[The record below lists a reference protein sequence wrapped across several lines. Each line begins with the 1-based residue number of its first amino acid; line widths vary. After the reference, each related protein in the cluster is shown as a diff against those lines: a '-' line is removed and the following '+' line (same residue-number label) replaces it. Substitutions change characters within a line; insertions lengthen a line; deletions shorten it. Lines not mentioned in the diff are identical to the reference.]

1 MSNKTDKKQSFHIHI
16 QGRKDAPQ
24 IFQMTEERWKAA
36 LAHHS
41 DIADRIRY
49 TIAFSRTSNVA
60 DWSPENVIEFREA
73 MATANVLISYRFPTD
88 DLTKVAPNLLWIHII
103 GAGVEHLFPLDWLP
117 KGVNLVNNRGV
128 HAPKTM
134 EYTMLAIL
142 MLGAAIPRLFTAQ
155 RQNRWDQYFTTVVEG
170 RTIVIVGMGEQGKAV
185 ARAAKKLGLRVI
197 GVDIHAHSCEFC
209 DKIVT
214 PEDMLRVLP
223 EADFVGVTVPLTAKT
238 RNMIGRKE
246 LDTMKKTAGLFNIAR
261 GPVVDYKALSEK
273 LEKGDLGGAVL
284 DVFDPEPLPSDS
296 PLWSTPNLM
305 ITPHVGCDDAENYII
320 RTFDLALNNVR
331 RSFEGQSLVNIVN
344 RDQEF

>member
-1 MSNKTDKKQSFHIHI
+1 
-16 QGRKDAPQ
+16 
-24 IFQMTEERWKAA
+24 
-36 LAHHS
+36 
-41 DIADRIRY
+41 
-49 TIAFSRTSNVA
+49 
-60 DWSPENVIEFREA
+60 

-103 GAGVEHLFPLDWLP
+103 GAGVEHLFPLDWLS

-185 ARAAKKLGLRVI
+185 ARASKKLGLRVV
-197 GVDIHAHSCEFC
+197 GVDIDSHSREFC
-209 DKIVT
+209 DEIVT
-214 PEDMLRVLP
+214 PEDMLKVLS